1 MVILETDRLLLRRLV
16 PSDLDDLYALYS
28 DPEVRRYFPEGT
40 LTLEQTKE
48 ELEWFENGHPE
59 NPSIGLWATIY
70 KESGEFAGRCG
81 LLSWTID
88 GKQEIEIAYM
98 LGKRFWRR
106 GLGSEVAKALVDYGF
121 NHLGLSRLIALVD
134 SENVASIKTAQ
145 SAGLAF
151 ERDAMM
157 HDGPASIYAINKG

>member
-1 MVILETDRLLLRRLV
+1 VL
-16 PSDLDDLYALYS
+16 
-28 DPEVRRYFPEGT
+28 FPEKT
-40 LTLEQTKE
+40 IANTK
-48 ELEWFENGHPE
+48 
-59 NPSIGLWATIY
+59 I
-70 KESGEFAGRCG
+70 
-81 LLSWTID
+81 
-88 GKQEIEIAYM
+88 

-145 SAGLAF
+145 SAGLVF